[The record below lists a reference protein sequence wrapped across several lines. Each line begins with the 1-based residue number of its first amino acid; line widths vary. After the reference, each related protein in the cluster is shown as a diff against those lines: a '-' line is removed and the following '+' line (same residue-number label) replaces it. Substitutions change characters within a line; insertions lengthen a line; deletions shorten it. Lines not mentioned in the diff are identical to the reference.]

1 MQDRQA
7 PLLILQFSFT
17 KLFFVDKTE
26 STGVYNTIRSIKN
39 YACMPL
45 PMYGKFLVIII
56 LVIAFTATIAGTTT
70 TVVGQNQTINLTALF
85 TPDTDTD
92 NDTNDTTTATT
103 LENITAAN
111 NMSTTSAVTTT
122 AANVTAINNM
132 TIEDAKELY
141 LSVWNQTEFNATF
154 STFVEPFSA
163 AGYGVYEERSNVF
176 APGET
181 IVLYVEPV
189 GFAHRQIIDEEGGNN
204 NTLYFM
210 NMTADYEIAAANGTE
225 LQLIEDVQ
233 AGSITSH
240 RPNTEMPLTLT
251 ITPEVQPLPIGD
263 YIITYSVTDEVSG
276 ESFELEKEITVAERE

>member
-1 MQDRQA
+1 
-7 PLLILQFSFT
+7 
-17 KLFFVDKTE
+17 
-26 STGVYNTIRSIKN
+26 
-39 YACMPL
+39 MPL
-45 PMYGKFLVIII
+45 PMYDKFFIII
-56 LVIAFTATIAGTTT
+56 VIVVITFTTIIAGTTI
-70 TVVGQNQTINLTALF
+70 TVVGQQQQHQNQTVNLTALF
-85 TPDTDTD
+85 TQATN
-92 NDTNDTTTATT
+92 NDTATT
-103 LENITAAN
+103 TETLAN
-111 NMSTTSAVTTT
+111 NTASNMTTTTTT
-122 AANVTAINNM
+122 AAPATNVTATDNM
-132 TIEDAKELY
+132 TIEDARKLY

-210 NMTADYEIAAANGTE
+210 NMTADYEIAAANGTK

-263 YIITYSVTDEVSG
+263 YIITYSVTDDVSG
-276 ESFELEKEITVAERE
+276 ESFELKKEITVAERE

>member
-1 MQDRQA
+1 
-7 PLLILQFSFT
+7 
-17 KLFFVDKTE
+17 
-26 STGVYNTIRSIKN
+26 
-39 YACMPL
+39 MPL
-45 PMYGKFLVIII
+45 PMYDKFFIIVIIVV
-56 LVIAFTATIAGTTT
+56 VIALIATIAGTTI
-70 TVVGQNQTINLTALF
+70 TVVGQQQKNQTVNLTALF
-85 TPDTDTD
+85 TQAT
-92 NDTNDTTTATT
+92 NNDTTTTET
-103 LENITAAN
+103 LAN
-111 NMSTTSAVTTT
+111 NTATNMTTTTT
-122 AANVTAINNM
+122 ASATNMTANDNM
-132 TIEDAKELY
+132 TIEDAKDLY

-276 ESFELEKEITVAERE
+276 ESFDLEKEIIVAERTV

>member
-1 MQDRQA
+1 MYD
-7 PLLILQFSFT
+7 
-17 KLFFVDKTE
+17 KFF
-26 STGVYNTIRSIKN
+26 
-39 YACMPL
+39 
-45 PMYGKFLVIII
+45 II
-56 LVIAFTATIAGTTT
+56 LVIVVITFTTIIAGTTI
-70 TVVGQNQTINLTALF
+70 TVVGQQQQHQNQTVNLTALF
-85 TPDTDTD
+85 TQAT
-92 NDTNDTTTATT
+92 NNDTTTTT
-103 LENITAAN
+103 ETLAN
-111 NMSTTSAVTTT
+111 NTASNMTTTT
-122 AANVTAINNM
+122 APATNVTATDNM
-132 TIEDAKELY
+132 TIEDARKLY
-141 LSVWNQTEFNATF
+141 LSVWNQTQFNATF

-189 GFAHRQIIDEEGGNN
+189 GFAHRQIIGEEGGNN

-210 NMTADYEIAAANGTE
+210 NMTADYEIAAANGTK

-263 YIITYSVTDEVSG
+263 YIITYSVTDDVSG
-276 ESFELEKEITVAERE
+276 ESFELKKEITVAERE

>member
-1 MQDRQA
+1 
-7 PLLILQFSFT
+7 
-17 KLFFVDKTE
+17 
-26 STGVYNTIRSIKN
+26 
-39 YACMPL
+39 MPL

-70 TVVGQNQTINLTALF
+70 TTVVGQNQTINLTALF

-92 NDTNDTTTATT
+92 ND
-103 LENITAAN
+103 
-111 NMSTTSAVTTT
+111 TT

-163 AGYGVYEERSNVF
+163 AGYGVYEERSNIF

-189 GFAHRQIIDEEGGNN
+189 GFA
-204 NTLYFM
+204 
-210 NMTADYEIAAANGTE
+210 
-225 LQLIEDVQ
+225 
-233 AGSITSH
+233 
-240 RPNTEMPLTLT
+240 
-251 ITPEVQPLPIGD
+251 
-263 YIITYSVTDEVSG
+263 
-276 ESFELEKEITVAERE
+276 

>member
-1 MQDRQA
+1 
-7 PLLILQFSFT
+7 
-17 KLFFVDKTE
+17 
-26 STGVYNTIRSIKN
+26 
-39 YACMPL
+39 
-45 PMYGKFLVIII
+45 MYGKFLVIII

-122 AANVTAINNM
+122 NTTTAANVTAINNM

-163 AGYGVYEERSNVF
+163 AGYGAYEERSNIF

-181 IVLYVEPV
+181 IVLYIEPV
-189 GFAHRQIIDEEGGNN
+189 GFAHERIIDEKGGGNN
-204 NTLYFM
+204 NTMLYLM

-225 LQLIEDVQ
+225 FQLIEDVQ
-233 AGSITSH
+233 VGNITSH
-240 RPNTEMPLTLT
+240 RPNTEMFLTLT
-251 ITPEVQPLPIGD
+251 LAQEVQPLPIGS
-263 YIITYSVTDEVSG
+263 YVITYSVTDEVSG
-276 ESFELEKEITVAERE
+276 ESFQLEKEITVAERE

>member
-1 MQDRQA
+1 
-7 PLLILQFSFT
+7 
-17 KLFFVDKTE
+17 
-26 STGVYNTIRSIKN
+26 
-39 YACMPL
+39 MPL
-45 PMYGKFLVIII
+45 PMYDKFFVIII
-56 LVIAFTATIAGTTT
+56 IVVVITFIATIAGTTI
-70 TVVGQNQTINLTALF
+70 TVVGQQQQKNQTVNLTALF
-85 TPDTDTD
+85 TQAT
-92 NDTNDTTTATT
+92 NNDTTTTT
-103 LENITAAN
+103 ETPTNNTAAN
-111 NMSTTSAVTTT
+111 MTTT
-122 AANVTAINNM
+122 TTVNATNVTATDNM
-132 TIEDAKELY
+132 TIEDARKLY
-141 LSVWNQTEFNATF
+141 LSVWNQTVFNATF

-189 GFAHRQIIDEEGGNN
+189 GFAHRQIDEEGGNN

-210 NMTADYEIAAANGTE
+210 NMTADYEISAANGTE

-276 ESFELEKEITVAERE
+276 ESFDLEKEITVAERE

>member
-1 MQDRQA
+1 MH
-7 PLLILQFSFT
+7 
-17 KLFFVDKTE
+17 
-26 STGVYNTIRSIKN
+26 
-39 YACMPL
+39 MPL
-45 PMYGKFLVIII
+45 PMYDKFFVIII
-56 LVIAFTATIAGTTT
+56 IVVITFIATIAGTTT
-70 TVVGQNQTINLTALF
+70 ITVVGQQQQKNQTVNLTALF
-85 TPDTDTD
+85 TQAT
-92 NDTNDTTTATT
+92 NNDTTTETPA
-103 LENITAAN
+103 NNTAAN
-111 NMSTTSAVTTT
+111 MTTT
-122 AANVTAINNM
+122 TVNATNVTATDNM
-132 TIEDAKELY
+132 AIEDAKDLY
-141 LSVWNQTEFNATF
+141 LSVWNQTAFNATF

-225 LQLIEDVQ
+225 LQLIEDIQ

>member
-1 MQDRQA
+1 
-7 PLLILQFSFT
+7 
-17 KLFFVDKTE
+17 
-26 STGVYNTIRSIKN
+26 
-39 YACMPL
+39 MPL
-45 PMYGKFLVIII
+45 PMYDKFFIII
-56 LVIAFTATIAGTTT
+56 VIVVITFTTIIAGTTI
-70 TVVGQNQTINLTALF
+70 TVVGQQQQHQNQTVNLTALF
-85 TPDTDTD
+85 TQAT
-92 NDTNDTTTATT
+92 NNDTTTTT
-103 LENITAAN
+103 ETLAN
-111 NMSTTSAVTTT
+111 NTASNMTTTTTTTT
-122 AANVTAINNM
+122 APATNVTATDNM
-132 TIEDAKELY
+132 TIEDARKLY
-141 LSVWNQTEFNATF
+141 LSVWNQTQFNATF

-189 GFAHRQIIDEEGGNN
+189 GFAHRQIIGEEGGNN

-210 NMTADYEIAAANGTE
+210 NMTADYEIAAATGTK

-263 YIITYSVTDEVSG
+263 YIITYSVTDDVSG
-276 ESFELEKEITVAERE
+276 ESFELKKEITVAERE